1 MSYYRTIVHNRSVKI
16 RIDHHGELMAIW
28 HDGLYK
34 PHSTDT
40 THGGKPLFD
49 GVRKMGYM
57 LERAAE
63 KHASIVERLK
73 MRGNY
78 DQASVE
84 EHVVN
89 DLRDAAL
96 ELYQT
101 VTRAIDDQYHE
112 YSHDMMHKCAAYH
125 TVPAFL

>member
-1 MSYYRTIVHNRSVKI
+1 MSYYRTIVRNRSVKI
-16 RIDHHGELMAIW
+16 RINHHGELMAIW
-28 HDGLYK
+28 HDGLGK

-57 LERAAE
+57 LERAAD
-63 KHASIVERLK
+63 KHARIVERLQ
-73 MRGNY
+73 MRGNH
-78 DQASVE
+78 DQAFVE

-89 DLRDAAL
+89 DLRDATL

-101 VTRAIDDQYHE
+101 VTRAVNDQYHG
-112 YSHDMMHKCAAYH
+112 YSHDMMHQYAAYR